1 MFEQAYE
8 FCDQLF
14 SISTRNPLKDN
25 SLDSPMTV
33 SQIHEFISAILS
45 IVLSH
50 HFQKEDIKNVV
61 DGTLVDF
68 SIVRDTMYKYS
79 KKAEER
85 FFSNPCYAYL
95 FIKFATCE
103 QGQEYI

>member
-1 MFEQAYE
+1 
-8 FCDQLF
+8 
-14 SISTRNPLKDN
+14 
-25 SLDSPMTV
+25 MTV

-50 HFQKEDIKNVV
+50 HFQKEDIENVV
-61 DGTLVDF
+61 EGTLVDF
-68 SIVRDTMYKYS
+68 PIVRDTMYKYS

-85 FFSNPCYAYL
+85 FFSNPCFAYL

-103 QGQEYI
+103 